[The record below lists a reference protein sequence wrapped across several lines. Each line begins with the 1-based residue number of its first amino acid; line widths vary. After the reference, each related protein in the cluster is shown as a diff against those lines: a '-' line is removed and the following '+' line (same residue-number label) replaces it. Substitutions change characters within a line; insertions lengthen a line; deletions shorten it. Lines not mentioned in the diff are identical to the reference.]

1 MCDQTLYDTRLV
13 KSATNLPRV
22 LRTTTQLSVVS
33 VFSLIG
39 LTGCKFVGTDYEAP
53 EMSMP
58 DAWQQRLATQGS
70 RLLAIDHWWESFNDA
85 TLNRLIDQAVAE
97 NKDLAIAYERVQ
109 QARSARTV
117 SNSGLFPDITA
128 TGDFSRQRTSENVGI
143 SPAAGGGDTQ
153 NFYSAGAAVAWELD
167 VLGGVRRSIESA
179 DASLQATEE
188 SYRDFMVLLL
198 AEVTR
203 NYIDIRTLE
212 ERIQLAE
219 VNIENQEES
228 LALAQDRFEAGLV
241 PKLDV
246 TQAQTNLANTQAF
259 LPQLHQERS
268 AAVNRLSTLL
278 GGYSP
283 ETEILLGKHTKIP
296 VPPAHAA
303 IAPPVEVIRARP
315 DIRAAERS
323 LAAQTAQVGVAEADL
338 YPRFTLNGDFQLL
351 STESGDVFDSDSR
364 NYGFGPSL
372 RWNIFSAGRVRAQI
386 EIEESR
392 TREAL
397 LAYENA
403 VLLAVEEVETSMS
416 GIAHERDRLAA
427 LDTGAAS
434 ARETVELVKE
444 NYTRGLVDFQ
454 NVLDAERTATQTEDN
469 KAVSQGRVANAYV
482 ALYDALGGGFPEEEL
497 EQLNQQ

>member
-1 MCDQTLYDTRLV
+1 M
-13 KSATNLPRV
+13 
-22 LRTTTQLSVVS
+22 S

-53 EMSMP
+53 EIAMP
-58 DAWQQRLATQGS
+58 DAWEERLATQGS
-70 RLLAIDHWWESFNDA
+70 TLLAVDHWWKGFNDA
-85 TLNRLIDQAVAE
+85 TLNRLIEHAVAE

-109 QARSARTV
+109 QARYSRAV
-117 SNSGLFPDITA
+117 SNSGLFPDVKA
-128 TGDFSRQRTSENVGI
+128 TGDFSRQRTSENIGI
-143 SPAAGGGDTQ
+143 APAAGGGQTK
-153 NFYSAGAAVAWELD
+153 NFYSSGAVVAWELD

-179 DASLQATEE
+179 DASLQATEA

-198 AEVTR
+198 SEVAGT
-203 NYIDIRTLE
+203 YVDIRTLE
-212 ERIQLAE
+212 ERIMLAE

-228 LALAQDRFEAGLV
+228 LALAEDRFKAGLV
-241 PKLDV
+241 PKLDI
-246 TQAQTNLANTQAF
+246 TQAQTNLANTRAF
-259 LPQLHQERS
+259 LPQLHQARS

-283 ETEILLGKHTKIP
+283 QTEQLLGKHTCIP
-296 VPPAHAA
+296 VPPSQAA
-303 IAPPVEVIRARP
+303 IAPPADVIRSRP
-315 DIRAAERS
+315 DIRAAERT
-323 LAAQTAQVGVAEADL
+323 LAAQTARIGVAEADL

-351 STESGDVFDSDSR
+351 STQSGDVFDSDSR

-386 EIEESR
+386 DIEESR

-416 GIAHERDRLAA
+416 SIAHERDRLAA
-427 LDTGAAS
+427 LETGAAS

-454 NVLDAERTATQTEDN
+454 NVLDAERTATQTEDE

-482 ALYDALGGGFPEEEL
+482 ALYNALGGGSLRTRKRNSTSSHFQPSSL
-497 EQLNQQ
+497 L